1 ETGIHIGGSST
12 SAGPLNQALA
22 TALGQAG
29 ITIKVLSTDSS
40 TTSSSGTS
48 GNTLPGKTV
57 TSQVQGVLF
66 HVEQFLPI
74 PNATDTYFAT
84 MTLGSAS
91 TVAGASIER
100 GTAPPIEAGGIGGLG
115 TPAVPAIPGTP
126 ASVDTGTPASSS
138 PAVANNTATRRPRT
152 TAPRHRP
159 GLLRQLEADLVGS
172 LISHRFDIL
181 YLSFTLA
188 FIGVCLSSR

>member
-1 ETGIHIGGSST
+1 SITATSTSTTDGQKIASHDQHLTLSGVTAGGQPAKLDETGIHIGGSST

-29 ITIKVLSTDSS
+29 VTIKVLGTDSS
-40 TTSSSGTS
+40 ITSSSGTS

-74 PNATDTYFAT
+74 PNATDTYFT
-84 MTLGSAS
+84 TVTLGAAS

-100 GTAPPIEAGGIGGLG
+100 GAAAPAEAGGIGGLE
-115 TPAVPAIPGTP
+115 TPAVPAVPGTP
-126 ASVDTGTPASSS
+126 P
-138 PAVANNTATRRPRT
+138 
-152 TAPRHRP
+152 
-159 GLLRQLEADLVGS
+159 S
-172 LISHRFDIL
+172 LD
-181 YLSFTLA
+181 
-188 FIGVCLSSR
+188 